1 MHMHTG
7 MASLLVCDGPSLE
20 WQSYIH
26 SHRAYSML
34 WTPAVGEMLTL
45 GRGQCLRLSCS
56 SCDDKWCTGWA
67 HPEIYL
73 SSCFLFL
80 GKGWSQCCLRSHRK
94 PGKSWRTT
102 WCRSTLHL
110 QILWPPVVHRQID
123 GSVSRCFV
131 THLLFDRTLC
141 LLTCLLVCTSFSSF
155 CRDESFLN
163 APRSRTSHGRSSG
176 CNCMYTI

>member
-1 MHMHTG
+1 MHMRTSVVG
-7 MASLLVCDGPSLE
+7 MASLLVGDGASLE

-45 GRGQCLRLSCS
+45 KRGQCLRLSCS

-80 GKGWSQCCLRSHRK
+80 GEGWSQCCLRSHRK
-94 PGKSWRTT
+94 PCKSWHAT
-102 WCRSTLHL
+102 WSRSTLHL
-110 QILWPPVVHRQID
+110 QILWPPVVHQQID
-123 GSVSRCFV
+123 GSVSRFM

-155 CRDESFLN
+155 CRDESSK
-163 APRSRTSHGRSSG
+163 RSEITHKSWSL
-176 CNCMYTI
+176 